1 MTLATLD
8 TNVLISGLLF
18 EGPPRRVLRSAIAG
32 KFQLALSPAILQE
45 LAEVLARPKFGLS
58 SEYVRTASRELEEI
72 STLVQ
77 PKHRHQVAV
86 RDPKDQI
93 IIDCAVEGGSSYIV
107 TGDQDLL
114 VLHQVAEIPI
124 VSPVS
129 YLELAEFR

>member
-1 MTLATLD
+1 MILATLD

-32 KFQLALSPAILQE
+32 KFQLTLSPAILQG

-58 SEYVRTASRELEEI
+58 PEYVHTASRELEEI
-72 STLVQ
+72 STIVLPQ
-77 PKHRHQVAV
+77 HRYQVAV
-86 RDPKDQI
+86 RDPKDRL
-93 IIDCAVEGGSSYIV
+93 IIDCAVEAGSNYIV

-124 VSPVS
+124 VSPASFV
-129 YLELAEFR
+129 ELAEFR